1 LDDDR
6 RRALGTRSFTKGN
19 QPIEISLAVS
29 RWVDGSPRYLLNEPV
44 NLREIAYVNGEWIA
58 MKDDGNHKPSVEQA
72 QIKQLFDEFL
82 AQVIEAFL

>member
-1 LDDDR
+1 MR
-6 RRALGTRSFTKGN
+6 GFAKGS

-29 RWVDGSPRYLLNEPV
+29 RWVEGSPRYLLNEPV
-44 NLREIAYVNGEWIA
+44 SLREIAYVNGEWFA

-82 AQVIEAFL
+82 TQVIEAFF